1 MGGGNMRASSIFM
14 SVVLALVLGACSE
27 LKEDYNV
34 SQRVRTKYPD
44 AHVQIVNHSD
54 GTRGLVVSFDVKSL
68 SDLKKVDPFDK
79 ARELA
84 NWMNS
89 WPDDNESWKD
99 VTVNY
104 KRSLLGSLITISNSE
119 TVEISSLHSI

>member
-1 MGGGNMRASSIFM
+1 MRTSSIFM
-14 SVVLALVLGACSE
+14 TIFLAVALVACSDF
-27 LKEDYNV
+27 KDDYNI

-44 AHVQIVNHSD
+44 AHVQVVNHSD
-54 GTRGLVVSFDVKSL
+54 GSRGLVVSFNVQSL

-84 NWMNS
+84 LWMNS
-89 WPDDNESWKD
+89 WPDDHEFWKD